1 MSFFKK
7 GTRSG
12 ARSWCSICVKLC
24 GTKNANK
31 ILILFNIPF
40 ILDLSTK
47 QHREVRYSTRIKELG
62 NWREAISVKRLG
74 FMIKFFTTKCTY
86 RCTMLFKVLEPF
98 QQIHFFFVQKFF
110 FCFWLILTTKITLKK
125 NSFIC
130 MLVRCVN
137 TNFIFCWGFSA
148 NFCGYGTQNSKNT
161 KSGIFPK
168 IFNKIPWFL
177 VW

>member
-1 MSFFKK
+1 MWRV
-7 GTRSG
+7 GNRMVDQIT
-12 ARSWCSICVKLC
+12 
-24 GTKNANK
+24 N
-31 ILILFNIPF
+31 
-40 ILDLSTK
+40 
-47 QHREVRYSTRIKELG
+47 EVRYSTRIKELG

-98 QQIHFFFVQKFF
+98 QRIHFFFVQNFF
-110 FCFWLILTTKITLKK
+110 FCFWLILTTKITLKE

-130 MLVRCVN
+130 MLVRYVN
-137 TNFIFCWGFSA
+137 THFIFCWGFSA

>member
-1 MSFFKK
+1 MLLSFIVIIIIHYCYHYQVMS
-7 GTRSG
+7 S
-12 ARSWCSICVKLC
+12 L
-24 GTKNANK
+24 
-31 ILILFNIPF
+31 
-40 ILDLSTK
+40 K
-47 QHREVRYSTRIKELG
+47 QY
-62 NWREAISVKRLG
+62 W
-74 FMIKFFTTKCTY
+74 KFF
-86 RCTMLFKVLEPF
+86 LLEIAVLSC
-98 QQIHFFFVQKFF
+98 ISSSCVYATRKLQKLQSPVGDCNFEAFF

>member
-1 MSFFKK
+1 MLLRNRYDGKFLKK
-7 GTRSG
+7 KLSVSPYFLHHCHDNNETGTH
-12 ARSWCSICVKLC
+12 L
-24 GTKNANK
+24 TN
-31 ILILFNIPF
+31 ILSLKT
-40 ILDLSTK
+40 LG
-47 QHREVRYSTRIKELG
+47 VYSTRIKELG

-110 FCFWLILTTKITLKK
+110 FCFRMILTKKITLKK

-168 IFNKIPWFL
+168 IFNKIP
-177 VW
+177 

>member
-1 MSFFKK
+1 MASIRPKQPPVAYTSNI
-7 GTRSG
+7 GGNVGPRHYQWCMTAILEAIRATSG
-12 ARSWCSICVKLC
+12 VQLA
-24 GTKNANK
+24 
-31 ILILFNIPF
+31 
-40 ILDLSTK
+40 
-47 QHREVRYSTRIKELG
+47 YSTRIKELG

-98 QQIHFFFVQKFF
+98 QQIHFFLSKNFF
-110 FCFWLILTTKITLKK
+110 FSFWLILTTKITLKK

-168 IFNKIPWFL
+168 IFNKIP
-177 VW
+177 

>member
-1 MSFFKK
+1 MI
-7 GTRSG
+7 T
-12 ARSWCSICVKLC
+12 
-24 GTKNANK
+24 
-31 ILILFNIPF
+31 
-40 ILDLSTK
+40 
-47 QHREVRYSTRIKELG
+47 YSTRIKELG

-98 QQIHFFFVQKFF
+98 QRINFFLSKIFF
-110 FCFWLILTTKITLKK
+110 FCLWLILTTKITLKE

-161 KSGIFPK
+161 KSEIFPK
-168 IFNKIPWFL
+168 IFDKIP
-177 VW
+177 